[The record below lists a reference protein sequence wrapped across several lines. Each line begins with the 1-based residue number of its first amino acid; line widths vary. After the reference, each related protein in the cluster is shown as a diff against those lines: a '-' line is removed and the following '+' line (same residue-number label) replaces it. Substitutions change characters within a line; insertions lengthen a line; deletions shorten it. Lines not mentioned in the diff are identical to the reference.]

1 MAETSKLKNIELK
14 KVEEADLPL
23 LLWFIKRIAEYEKL
37 SHEVT
42 ATVDTLKDSFFGSRA
57 NAEAYIG
64 YLAGEPVAYAI
75 YFYNFSSFLGKK
87 GMYLEDLFVLP
98 EHRGKG
104 IGKDILMFLAEKANS
119 EGCGRFE
126 WARRTASVMLSHH
139 VRDEGAAGEEAGDAG
154 AAKRPDRGALGDH
167 RPRTGEAAARLQGR
181 SADTGR
187 AWTLPVL
194 RRARGQDSPRDRRL
208 SRAA

>member
-1 MAETSKLKNIELK
+1 MAEASKLKNIEIK

-37 SHEVT
+37 SQEVT

-64 YLAGEPVAYAI
+64 YLAGEPVAYAV

-126 WARRTASVMLSHH
+126 WAVLDWNTSAIDFYKSLGAVPM
-139 VRDEGAAGEEAGDAG
+139 DE
-154 AAKRPDRGALGDH
+154 
-167 RPRTGEAAARLQGR
+167 
-181 SADTGR
+181 
-187 AWTLPVL
+187 WTVF
-194 RRARGQDSPRDRRL
+194 RL
-208 SRAA
+208 SGKELEKYARKSGE